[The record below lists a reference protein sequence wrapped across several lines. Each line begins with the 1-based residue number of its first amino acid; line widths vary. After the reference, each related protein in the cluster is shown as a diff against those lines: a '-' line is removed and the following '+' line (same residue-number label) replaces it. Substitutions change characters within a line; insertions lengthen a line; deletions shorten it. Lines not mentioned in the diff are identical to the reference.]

1 MNNKIQFIILVIGLS
16 YLVNFLGVFQH
27 QQEYLVKYTDCKY
40 LEADIQLY
48 GTEDSVVY
56 NQDIII
62 GIHTSIHKVFTTNI
76 EVNQLERGGFFAIYG
91 ISKGELS
98 ARKVKVLNYPE
109 HLLFNP
115 HGIEIR
121 DQFLYVINHSFY
133 TGGERVETYKISI
146 DEEGLV
152 NLSYLHATSM
162 NAQLIG
168 TTNDVLFLSETRF
181 IITQWLIFPIPLK
194 GNGDQSIIYTL
205 AAMIS
210 QFLNLKFTY
219 AYDCKYIQNGEA
231 LCHKIEN
238 SVGVAVNGIAFDG
251 KDTVAISDTV
261 GRYLKFYKLND
272 KKELELQQTLQTNL
286 MIDNINYDLQTQQ
299 FIASGSNTVYE
310 YLLFNNK
317 LERVLK
323 NKQNKSSIKYSAVV
337 QAFKYN
343 QFNKSFEPELIFQSS
358 HSVATISGALLDHSQ
373 NYLFLNNFS
382 DKSIVVC
389 QKNTLK
395 KQLNQ

>member
-1 MNNKIQFIILVIGLS
+1 MNNKLQFIIVVIGLS

-27 QQEYLVKYTDCKY
+27 QQEFIANYTDCKY

-76 EVNQLERGGFFAIYG
+76 DVDQLEKGGFFAIYG
-91 ISKGELS
+91 ISKGNLL

-109 HLLFNP
+109 NLLFNP

-121 DQFLYVINHSFY
+121 EEFLYVINHSFY
-133 TGGERVETYKISI
+133 TGGERVETYKISL

-152 NLSYLHATSM
+152 VLNYLHATHM
-162 NAQLIG
+162 NSKLNG
-168 TTNDVLFLSETRF
+168 TTNDILFLSETRF

-194 GNGDQSIIYTL
+194 GNGDQSLIYTL
-205 AAMIS
+205 TAMIS
-210 QFLNLKFTY
+210 QLLNLKFTY
-219 AYDCKYIQNGEA
+219 AYNCNYVQSGEA
-231 LCHKIEN
+231 VCHKIE
-238 SVGVAVNGIAFDG
+238 SSLGVAVNGIAFDG
-251 KDTVAISDTV
+251 KDTIAISDTV
-261 GRYLKFYKLND
+261 GRSLKIYKLNE
-272 KKELELQQTLQTNL
+272 KYELELQQTLQTNL
-286 MIDNINYDLQTQQ
+286 MIDNINYDKQTQQ

-323 NKQNKSSIKYSAVV
+323 NKSNKSSIKYSAVV

-343 QFNKSFEPELIFQSS
+343 QFNKLFEPELIFQSS
-358 HSVATISGALLDHSQ
+358 HSVATISGALFDHSQ
-373 NYLFLNNFS
+373 KYLFLNNFS

-389 QKNTLK
+389 EKNVQKK
-395 KQLNQ
+395 